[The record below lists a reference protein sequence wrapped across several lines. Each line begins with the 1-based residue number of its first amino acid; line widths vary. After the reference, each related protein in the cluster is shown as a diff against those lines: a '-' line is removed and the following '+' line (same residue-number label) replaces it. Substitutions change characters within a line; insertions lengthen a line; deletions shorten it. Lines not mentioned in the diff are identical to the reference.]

1 MLAYFLSYKVEIK
14 DNLKDLRTYEYVGPT
29 YAYVGP
35 LEDDILK
42 SGIWTVKCIHLAPD
56 SNH

>member
-1 MLAYFLSYKVEIK
+1 MLACFLSYKVEVK
-14 DNLKDLRTYEYVGPT
+14 DNLKDLRIYEN
-29 YAYVGP
+29 VGP
-35 LEDDILK
+35 LEDILK